1 MKDSGSLH
9 RRALSLGAANAVDYG
24 LQFLLPVVLTRTLEP
39 DAFGHYRLL
48 WLAVATIMAVA
59 PLAMPLS
66 LYYFLPRA
74 DADAKRLYINQT
86 LVYLGLA
93 GLAGAWAVSQWNP
106 LLPASLL
113 PVTAYGYGLVVPAFI
128 ALWVVASLIDLLPM
142 VEEQVRWQVSVIVG
156 LSAVRAVTLAL
167 AAWLTRDLGV
177 VLYALL
183 GFVLLKLALLLYYVA
198 RRHGLRQPVAQRAT
212 FLAQIRHAAP
222 FGVSGALY
230 GLRAQ
235 GDQWVAASLFAP
247 ALFAAFSVAAVL
259 APLIHLFRQSVNNAF
274 LPSMS
279 RLQAAGDSAAML
291 ELNNRANVAVG
302 VLVYPLLAFC
312 FVYADRIVVLVYTSA
327 YADAGPVMRVYI
339 AGLVALVVE
348 LNSIM
353 LLQGEGRYALRVNL
367 AALILSVPISYFG
380 ATQFGLPGAAAGS
393 VLAVYL
399 ERLATLKR
407 ISGAVGTPVRNLQ
420 DWRTLGLILAAAAAA
435 GGLAWG
441 LTDHVFRYAAP
452 MAQLAIGAAVGGVAY
467 GLLLAAL
474 GFGRAIRGTVAAI
487 LKRGQ

>member
-9 RRALSLGAANAVDYG
+9 RRALSLGVANAVDYG

-74 DADAKRLYINQT
+74 GVVAKRLYINQT

-93 GLAGAWAVSQWNP
+93 GLAGAWAVGPWNP
-106 LLPASLL
+106 LLPESLQ
-113 PVTAYGYGLVVPAFI
+113 PVAAYGLVIPAFI
-128 ALWVVASLIDLLPM
+128 FLWVVASLLDLLPT
-142 VEEQVRWQVSVIVG
+142 VEEQVRWQVNVIVG
-156 LSAVRAVTLAL
+156 LSTARAVTLGL
-167 AAWLTRDLGV
+167 AAWLTRDLAI

-183 GFVLLKLALLLYYVA
+183 GFVLFKLGLLLYYIA
-198 RRHGLRQPVAQRAT
+198 RRHGLRRPVAQRAA
-212 FLAQIRHAAP
+212 FLNQIRHAAP
-222 FGVSGALY
+222 FGISGALY
-230 GLRAQ
+230 GLRGQ

-247 ALFAAFSVAAVL
+247 AMFAAFSIAVVL
-259 APLIHLFRQSVNNAF
+259 APLVNLFRQSVNHAF

-279 RLQAAGDSAAML
+279 RLQAEGKFAAML

-302 VLVYPLLAFC
+302 LLVYPLLAFC
-312 FVYADRIVVLVYTSA
+312 FVYADRIVVLVYTSV
-327 YADAGPVMRVYI
+327 YADAGAVMRVYI

-353 LLQGEGRYALRVNL
+353 LLQSEGRYAMRVNL
-367 AALILSVPISYFG
+367 FALIASVPISYFG
-380 ATQFGLPGAAAGS
+380 ATHFGLPGAAAGS
-393 VLAVYL
+393 VLAMYL
-399 ERLATLKR
+399 ERFATLKR

-420 DWRTLGLILAAAAAA
+420 DWRTLGLILSAAAAA

-441 LTDHVFRYAAP
+441 LTDHLFRYAALTV
-452 MAQLAIGAAVGGVAY
+452 QLGIGAAFGAVAY

-474 GFGRAIRGTVAAI
+474 GFGRAIPGSLAAI
-487 LKRGQ
+487 LRRGR